1 MAAALK
7 ASPGPAQMAQVSPL
21 HRKCEFCYTPR
32 RKHCLEIVTESYNG
46 IVKLQEQ
53 CLSKEVVVP
62 PGNQRVTVFIPGQD
76 QHKYSEQRVTDSS
89 EILCNT
95 TWDTAVLEI
104 RT

>member
-1 MAAALK
+1 M
-7 ASPGPAQMAQVSPL
+7 
-21 HRKCEFCYTPR
+21 
-32 RKHCLEIVTESYNG
+32 TEPYNG

-76 QHKYSEQRVTDSS
+76 QHKYSEKGVTDSS
-89 EILCNT
+89 ESLCNT